1 MSPQII
7 HKDCDVSYFL
17 YRVQMAEDEEE
28 RLSKHMHLNR
38 TRTLQNLKIQKNVE
52 GNNDSEDTVEV

>member
-1 MSPQII
+1 
-7 HKDCDVSYFL
+7 
-17 YRVQMAEDEEE
+17 MAEDEEE